1 MKLFLSIFFLT
12 VLFSSKSQVKDTAKI
27 KIQYLEEV
35 KIDKDFEKK
44 YRQSLR
50 RIRKVYPLALY
61 AAKKIQEMD
70 AEIEQ
75 AESKRKKKK
84 VAKEENKQLKDDF
97 YFVIRDMYVE
107 EGKLLMKLIHR
118 ETGMTV
124 RQIIKKYRSGFKAEL
139 NDNLGK
145 LWEQDLDA
153 TYDPKGDDWII
164 ERVIQDIKNEKVI
177 IDFTPKILTKEEYK
191 ASKKEYKINKK
202 EAKKAMRKQ
211 RKSGS

>member
-1 MKLFLSIFFLT
+1 MKLFLSIFFLS
-12 VLFSSKSQVKDTAKI
+12 VLFSSKGQVKDTSKI
-27 KIQYLEEV
+27 KIQYLEEI

-61 AAKKIQEMD
+61 AAKKIKEMD

-97 YFVIRDMYVE
+97 YFVIRDMYIE

-164 ERVIQDIKNEKVI
+164 EKVIQDIKNEKVI

>member
-1 MKLFLSIFFLT
+1 MKLFLSIFFLS
-12 VLFSSKSQVKDTAKI
+12 VLFSSKGQVKDTSKI
-27 KIQYLEEV
+27 KIQYLEEI

-61 AAKKIQEMD
+61 AAKKINEMD

-97 YFVIRDMYVE
+97 YFVIRDMYIE

-164 ERVIQDIKNEKVI
+164 EKVIQDIKNEKVI

>member
-1 MKLFLSIFFLT
+1 MS
-12 VLFSSKSQVKDTAKI
+12 VLFSSKGQVKDTSKI
-27 KIQYLEEV
+27 KIQYLEEI

-61 AAKKIQEMD
+61 AAKKIKEMD

-97 YFVIRDMYVE
+97 YFVIRDMYIE

-164 ERVIQDIKNEKVI
+164 EKVIQDIKNEKVI